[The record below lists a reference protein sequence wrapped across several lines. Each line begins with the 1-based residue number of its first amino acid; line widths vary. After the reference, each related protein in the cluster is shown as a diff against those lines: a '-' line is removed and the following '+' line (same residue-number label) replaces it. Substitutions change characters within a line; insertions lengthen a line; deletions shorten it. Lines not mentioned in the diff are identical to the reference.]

1 MIKTRVT
8 AILLLAVTVL
18 LGLFIWKS
26 QTNPTSH
33 FPFRLGL
40 DLKGGTALT
49 YKADVSKIDK
59 SQVSASM
66 STLRDVIERRINI
79 FGVSEPVIQVEEG
92 GIVGGTAAPE
102 RLIVELPGVT
112 DINQAVALIGK
123 TPLLEFK
130 LVEPAVKTATTKM
143 VNGKLEAV
151 IDENATSTA
160 QFVDTGL
167 TGSLLQSAQLEFD
180 STSNPIVSLT
190 FNGKGGDLF
199 AKITRENIGKPLAIF
214 LDGNLISS
222 PTIREEIKDGKAQ
235 ITGQF
240 TVPEAQSLVRDLNY
254 GSLPVP
260 VELISTQTIG
270 ATLGAQVLHSGI
282 QAGLWGFLIVALF
295 LILWYRLPGLLS
307 VIALV
312 TYVILMLTLF
322 KIIPVTITSAGIA
335 GFILSMGMA
344 VDANVLIFERM
355 KEELRHGRSLEDG
368 IREGFSRAW
377 LSIRD
382 GNLSG
387 IIASI
392 ILFWLGT
399 SLVKG
404 FALTLGIGILVS
416 MFTAIVITRT
426 YLFALGVKSQS
437 PVVKFLFGSGVTK

>member
-1 MIKTRVT
+1 MVKTRVI
-8 AILLLAVTVL
+8 AILLLAVTAL
-18 LGLFIWKS
+18 LAFFLWTS
-26 QTNPTSH
+26 EHNPASRFH
-33 FPFRLGL
+33 FRLGL

-49 YKADVSKIDK
+49 YKADVSKIDPSK
-59 SQVSASM
+59 VSEAM
-66 STLRDVIERRINI
+66 STLRDVIERRVNL
-79 FGVSEPVIQVEEG
+79 FGVSEPVVQVEAG
-92 GIVGGTAAPE
+92 GVVGSKEAAE

-112 DINQAVALIGK
+112 DIKQAIDLIGK

-130 LVEPAVKTATTKM
+130 LVQTVTTALPKL
-143 VNGKLEAV
+143 VNGKLEVSVDSA
-151 IDENATSTA
+151 STT
-160 QFVDTGL
+160 QQLVDTGL
-167 TGSLLQSAQLEFD
+167 TGSLLSKASLEFNQN
-180 STSNPIVSLT
+180 SSAPVVSLE
-190 FNGKGGDLF
+190 FNSEGKDLF
-199 AKITRENIGKPLAIF
+199 AKITKANIGKPLAIV
-214 LDGNLISS
+214 LDGNVISAPS
-222 PTIREEIKDGKAQ
+222 IREEIKDGKAQ

-240 TVPEAQSLVRDLNY
+240 TVKEAQTLVRDLNY

-270 ATLGAQVLHSGI
+270 ATLGEKVLNSGVR
-282 QAGLWGFLIVALF
+282 AGLWGFLIVGLF
-295 LILWYRLPGLLS
+295 LILWYRLPGVLA
-307 VIALV
+307 VVALV
-312 TYVILMLTLF
+312 TYVVIMLTLF
-322 KIIPVTITSAGIA
+322 KVIPVTITSAGIA

-355 KEELRHGRSLEDG
+355 KEELRNGRALEDAMH
-368 IREGFSRAW
+368 EGFARAW

-426 YLFALGVKSQS
+426 YLFALGVKSQGG
-437 PVVKFLFGSGVTK
+437 VAKFLFGSGITK